1 MAQPMWL
8 PTQNPPL
15 CLYRIAIIASVVCWN
30 EVGLHAAFM
39 LPAIAAVLRTF
50 AIAQRLCGKP
60 LIAVSASAEMT
71 AVAVHTVGSLT
82 SAAADND
89 ASAR

>member
-1 MAQPMWL
+1 MWL

-50 AIAQRLCGKP
+50 AIAQQLCGKP
-60 LIAVSASAEMT
+60 LIALPASAEMT

-82 SAAADND
+82 SSAADND

>member
-1 MAQPMWL
+1 MWL

-15 CLYRIAIIASVVCWN
+15 GSYRIAIVASVVCWN

-50 AIAQRLCGKP
+50 AIARRLCGKP
-60 LIAVSASAEMT
+60 LIALPASAEM
-71 AVAVHTVGSLT
+71 AAGAVHTVGSLT
-82 SAAADND
+82 NAAADND

>member
-50 AIAQRLCGKP
+50 AIAKP
-60 LIAVSASAEMT
+60 LIALPASADMT

-82 SAAADND
+82 SAAADNH